1 MSFLR
6 LRVFGLCLP
15 LQGELLPTALA
26 ADDAHDIA
34 VLQRGSEGR
43 RFVGVFSLRAASAP
57 VAVELPD
64 GSYENLI
71 DGAKITVQNGTLFCT
86 GAPVILCTE
95 EAES

>member
-1 MSFLR
+1 MQ
-6 LRVFGLCLP
+6 GLVPC
-15 LQGELLPTALA
+15 A

-43 RFVGVFSLRAASAP
+43 RFVGVFSLKAASAP

-64 GSYENLI
+64 GRYEDLI
-71 DGAKITVQNGTLFCT
+71 RGGTVTVQSGSLFCT

-95 EAES
+95 EAGS

>member
-1 MSFLR
+1 M
-6 LRVFGLCLP
+6 LCDVASASGGVASAYIIAQIAGVNP
-15 LQGELLPTALA
+15 V
-26 ADDAHDIA
+26 HHIA

-43 RFVGVFSLRAASAP
+43 RFVGVFSLKAASAP

-95 EAES
+95 KAES